1 RLNTV
6 AQLRAF
12 LEGTLEV
19 KFRPIRND
27 VECYG
32 FIAGVLGRFAYRRL
46 ARADKGVLMRY
57 LARITGYSRAQL
69 KRLLSRHL
77 KGEPLA
83 KRYRA
88 PAVGF
93 ARKFTAADVTLLA
106 QTDALHNTVSGPA
119 TKCLMQRAYALYG
132 DVRYARL
139 ATLSVAHLY
148 NLRHRAGYQA
158 TRAHWTKTR
167 GYAVPIGQRRAPT
180 PDGRPGFIRI
190 D

>member
-1 RLNTV
+1 MSLGSIIHDMVIDMNEARLNTV

-132 DVRYARL
+132 
-139 ATLSVAHLY
+139 
-148 NLRHRAGYQA
+148 
-158 TRAHWTKTR
+158 
-167 GYAVPIGQRRAPT
+167 
-180 PDGRPGFIRI
+180 
-190 D
+190 